1 MLSRGFKDQIYDVYR
16 YLPPE
21 LQVSAT
27 LQKTT
32 LSKFNIILRKQILF
46 SPRSPPPS
54 TTASIILQ
62 SVYYNISCAS
72 ENEHEEQELILVK
85 SLTLYWK

>member
-46 SPRSPPPS
+46 SPRSPPLLQQHPLS
-54 TTASIILQ
+54 FKVYTTTFPVLLKM
-62 SVYYNISCAS
+62 NMR
-72 ENEHEEQELILVK
+72 NR
-85 SLTLYWK
+85 SLFL

>member
-1 MLSRGFKDQIYDVYR
+1 MMSTDISHRNSRLVLHFRKP
-16 YLPPE
+16 LFPS
-21 LQVSAT
+21 L
-27 LQKTT
+27 T
-32 LSKFNIILRKQILF
+32 LSLGNRFCFLPV
-46 SPRSPPPS
+46 SPPS